1 MPGTLCIADTRCIKS
16 VGGTGHAGGA
26 VLDLLLQKHPQVKV
40 NVLVRDEAKA
50 ARLRNKYP
58 TVETTLGDLSSHQT
72 LQDEA
77 RSADV
82 VINAAPDIT
91 HGDGI
96 SAILAGLKDSTRA
109 RKGFYLHVSGA
120 ATFYTKDP
128 NGTKEGRVW
137 DDVADMDE
145 ILALD
150 QSYTHIPTDNLVRG
164 ASPDVHVAILAPVGI
179 GGISPS
185 LEHPMPLTTGPL
197 LTTARAFGSGFQI
210 ARGENE
216 SGWIHVLDL
225 ARAMLLLVD
234 NALDALRDAS
244 VEPAEPAGF
253 PLWGTRAYYFVR
265 AEDISFHDLQTA
277 LVAPLHRHGVVPS
290 EEIKSVTHTQA
301 ARTCL
306 AGSTE
311 FDPDMPLP
319 PPDSWVIHLATWF
332 GINMLVHP
340 RRLEALGWKP
350 VEKSILVDWEVAV
363 GEYLKREGGA

>member
-1 MPGTLCIADTRCIKS
+1 MAHIFI
-16 VGGTGHAGGA
+16 VGGTGHTGGA
-26 VLDLLLQKHPQVKV
+26 VLDLLLQKHPQVQVK
-40 NVLVRDEAKA
+40 VLVRDETKA
-50 ARLRNKYP
+50 ARLKNKYP
-58 TVETTLGDLSSHQT
+58 TVQTTVGDLSSHQT

-96 SAILAGLKDSTRA
+96 SAILAGLKDGSRA

-128 NGTKEGRVW
+128 NGAKEGRIW
-137 DDVADMDE
+137 DDMADMDE

-150 QSYTHIPTDNLVRG
+150 QSYTHIPTDNLVRA
-164 ASPDVHVAILAPVGI
+164 ASADVHVAILAPVGI

-185 LEHPMPLTTGPL
+185 LEHTAPLTTGPL

-216 SGWIHVLDL
+216 SGWVHVLDL
-225 ARAMLLLVD
+225 ARAMLLLID

-244 VEPAEPAGF
+244 AAPAEPAGF
-253 PLWGTRAYYFVR
+253 PLWGERAYYFVR
-265 AEDISFHDLQTA
+265 AEDIPFRDLQAA
-277 LVAPLHRHGVVPS
+277 LVPVLHRHGVIQS
-290 EEIKSVTHTQA
+290 DEIRSVTHTQA

-306 AGSTE
+306 AGSAE
-311 FDPDMPLP
+311 YDPDMPLP

-332 GINMLVHP
+332 GINMRVRP
-340 RRLEALGWKP
+340 ARLEALGWRP
-350 VEKSILVDWEVAV
+350 AEKSILGDWEVAV
-363 GEYLKREGGA
+363 CDFLRREGGA